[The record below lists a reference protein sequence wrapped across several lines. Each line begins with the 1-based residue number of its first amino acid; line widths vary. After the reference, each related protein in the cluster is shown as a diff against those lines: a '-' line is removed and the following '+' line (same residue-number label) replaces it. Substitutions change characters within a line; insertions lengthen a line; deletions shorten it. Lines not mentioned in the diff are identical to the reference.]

1 LKYFIN
7 YSPENFTVVVRSE
20 KEKRYFHQKS
30 NRNIQFVIWSICEPP
45 PLALQNN
52 DSIVIVTDLYPID
65 ESIQWWLAKLSRPF
79 IAVVHKDLD
88 NRVPSYLGEIN
99 LYTGANYS
107 VQIVQNKLKNK
118 NNMKVEHYYEERNQF
133 YSKEI
138 GLEEVRE
145 NEKEDV
151 LDFGVSFSTTLTAE
165 EERVRKIV
173 NETELPYL
181 KRRTKDNVEHKIEI
195 DSEDEDDPDDDLDI

>member
-1 LKYFIN
+1 M
-7 YSPENFTVVVRSE
+7 
-20 KEKRYFHQKS
+20 
-30 NRNIQFVIWSICEPP
+30 NII
-45 PLALQNN
+45 
-52 DSIVIVTDLYPID
+52 T
-65 ESIQWWLAKLSRPF
+65 K
-79 IAVVHKDLD
+79 K
-88 NRVPSYLGEIN
+88 EIN
-99 LYTGANYS
+99 FIPKES
-107 VQIVQNKLKNK
+107 FDIFQNSSNFVTSYAIINALETCIKCK
-118 NNMKVEHYYEERNQF
+118 
-133 YSKEI
+133 KEI
-138 GLEEVRE
+138 GMEEVRE